1 MPKITCGVNE
11 IENDRYDGKTIAE
24 VRTELGVILNIP
36 ANAKVLI
43 NDDEAT
49 DERTILENDDEVE
62 FVTAAGEKGC

>member
-11 IENDRYDGKTIAE
+11 IENDRYDGKSIAE

-43 NDDEAT
+43 NDVEAT
-49 DERTILENDDEVE
+49 DENTELDSDDEVE
-62 FVTAAGEKGC
+62 FVKAAGEKGC

>member
-11 IENDRYDGKTIAE
+11 IENDRYDGKTVAE

-49 DERTILENDDEVE
+49 DESTILENDDEVE
-62 FVTAAGEKGC
+62 FVKAAGEKG

>member
-11 IENDRYDGKTIAE
+11 IENDRYDGKSIAE

-49 DERTILENDDEVE
+49 DESTILENDDEVE
-62 FVTAAGEKGC
+62 FVKAAGEKGC

>member
-11 IENDRYDGKTIAE
+11 IENDRYDGKTVAE

-43 NDDEAT
+43 NDEEAT
-49 DERTILENDDEVE
+49 DERTILENDDELE
-62 FVTAAGEKGC
+62 FVKAAGEKGC